1 MSLSDN
7 ANPLLTIRNDFYTSR
22 TPFFYKGGH
31 VQRVTIEMLLPA
43 YDGFVEKCEETSREF
58 AVLKN
63 GLILRRKKDGQS
75 ERFVKIECTVED
87 AEKLLLLAIKMCP
100 DLVGDIARGITT
112 ALKSD

>member
-1 MSLSDN
+1 
-7 ANPLLTIRNDFYTSR
+7 
-22 TPFFYKGGH
+22 

-43 YDGFVEKCEETSREF
+43 YDSFTEKCEESSREY

-63 GLILRRKKDGQS
+63 GLIFQRKKDGHS

-87 AEKLLLLAIKMCP
+87 AEKLLLLAIKTCP
-100 DLVGDIARGITT
+100 DIVAEIARGITT